1 MKTIKQTFIDF
12 IKSEETKQDIY
23 AIIEPVRSS
32 IYNEMYPYILF
43 ICIYL
48 AVLTFIILANLIL
61 LLRLLKNLG
70 SFYIT
75 TTTL

>member
-1 MKTIKQTFIDF
+1 MKTIKQTIIDF

-48 AVLTFIILANLIL
+48 TVLTFIILANLIL

-75 TTTL
+75 SSV